1 MQADN
6 SKSELRFHPILCS
19 EAKSNCSNRD
29 LLKHDGYNVF
39 KLDESNFVI
48 LVNQSDGSNN
58 ILSNKLEHQRTQTC
72 SPIDDRT
79 QTPEFWL

>member
-1 MQADN
+1 MDI
-6 SKSELRFHPILCS
+6 RF
-19 EAKSNCSNRD
+19 
-29 LLKHDGYNVF
+29 
-39 KLDESNFVI
+39 LDESNFVI